1 MLLYTEW
8 QKTSEISTPSAVN
21 TYLPKFSCDDHTARI
36 ILNMS
41 NDVDHSIALHALG
54 WQPPKAERKKTK
66 TKMMCKVLNAMGPKS
81 LTNLFTYKNGKTN
94 YHFRDIPTGLCLPRP
109 YNNVCLLRLSCS
121 FTTEL
126 MS

>member
-8 QKTSEISTPSAVN
+8 QKSKISTPSTVN
-21 TYLPKFSCDDHTARI
+21 TYLPKFSCDYHTARI

-54 WQPPKAERKKTK
+54 WQPPEAERKKAK
-66 TKMMCKVLNAMGPKS
+66 ARMVYKVLNAMVPKS

-94 YHFRDIPTGLCLPRP
+94 SLSGHSNWSLFTVPRP
-109 YNNVCLLRLSCS
+109 YNNELSLLKK
-121 FTTEL
+121 FT
-126 MS
+126 